1 MFKNPFGSYPPPLK
15 ESMPM
20 RRLRVA
26 LRERYAEISAPL
38 ISRFDFLAEL
48 VLKDRIP
55 PPILSPDVL
64 TSSQEYWQGL
74 ATGTYFSNRHLNTCI
89 GLIHQEILKIWN
101 FRDDDRVLY
110 FYRQLRNGSKVR
122 CAVGIRTSIF

>member
-1 MFKNPFGSYPPPLK
+1 MFNSLLGSYPLPLK
-15 ESMPM
+15 ESMPT
-20 RRLRVA
+20 RRSRVA

-48 VLKDRIP
+48 VLKVRITLH
-55 PPILSPDVL
+55 ILSPDVL

-74 ATGTYFSNRHLNTCI
+74 AAGTYFSNRRLNTCI

-122 CAVGIRTSIF
+122 CTVGIRTSIF